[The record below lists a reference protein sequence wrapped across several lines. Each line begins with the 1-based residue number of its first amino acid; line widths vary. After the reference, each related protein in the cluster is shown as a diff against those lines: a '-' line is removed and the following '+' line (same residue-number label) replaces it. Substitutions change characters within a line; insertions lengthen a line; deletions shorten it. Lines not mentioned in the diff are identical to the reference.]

1 MKLVLIMMGI
11 CLNPGSFQEPGL
23 QAQFD
28 NKPIA
33 EATELLVDHMA
44 SNGKEG
50 IEPILFDGISPM
62 IEDFSLGLKVYKM
75 SSGEGFATSRRQF
88 SFSTISQ
95 TELAATTESAEFRA
109 FLERYYRGKEDLS
122 ARVLEYAKSQKAE
135 KVIRLTIP
143 LPDRSTIN
151 WILFFK
157 LNAEKK
163 WRLDETIPNFKPP
176 QGGFFIKTQAP
187 GENLSVLSGIII
199 CERPRRES
207 VIDCSHRDA
216 RYWRPRRESN
226 SRP

>member
-1 MKLVLIMMGI
+1 MKLVLIIMGI
-11 CLNPGSFQEPGL
+11 CLNPGSFQEPGF

-50 IEPILFDGISPM
+50 IEPVLFDGSSPM
-62 IEDFSLGLKVYKM
+62 IEDFALGLKVFKM
-75 SSGEGFATSRRQF
+75 SSGEGYPAARRQF

-95 TELAATTESAEFRA
+95 NEVSTTSGSSEFRA

-122 ARVLEYAKSQKAE
+122 TRVLEYMQSQKAE
-135 KVIRLTIP
+135 KVVQLTIP

-157 LNAEKK
+157 LSSDKK
-163 WRLDETIPNFKPP
+163 WRLDEAVPNFKPP
-176 QGGFFIKTQAP
+176 QGGFSLNAPWEGYSHSLIPTSVTRFTRAP
-187 GENLSVLSGIII
+187 GRNRTYDLDVRTVLL
-199 CERPRRES
+199 
-207 VIDCSHRDA
+207 
-216 RYWRPRRESN
+216 
-226 SRP
+226 